1 MPSFFLES
9 LRPNRGEVGW
19 AAMSLSSAACICV
32 LEVYLYAA
40 SSCGC
45 GVVVFLGLGL
55 VAGPGGLRCV
65 VVPCGRF
72 VLFERKRIVSME
84 RASSRRGSEAP
95 RLFRRDS
102 SKLGLQGAPS
112 RRSACKADEISRV
125 GAAQSLNSLH
135 TATSWALDVWGAAHE
150 RPRTFDECGVVK
162 GSSGREESERDQ
174 DGEGSGSERE

>member
-65 VVPCGRF
+65 VVP
-72 VLFERKRIVSME
+72 
-84 RASSRRGSEAP
+84 
-95 RLFRRDS
+95 
-102 SKLGLQGAPS
+102 S

-162 GSSGREESERDQ
+162 GPSGREESERDH
-174 DGEGSGSERE
+174 DGEGSGSEWEWLSSWGWCCSRGWGGRWGWSNVRSRGRRSRCGRTTS